1 MSSHYGEIILGA
13 MLTAVFIQLWRRL
26 DAIDKRLDA
35 ITDLPIATA
44 AAWIK
49 SASELNRKEAAK
61 CPGSR

>member
-13 MLTAVFIQLWRRL
+13 MLTAVFIQLWRRF

-35 ITDLPIATA
+35 ITDLPIVQA

-49 SASELNRKEAAK
+49 VASEVNRKEAAK
-61 CPGSR
+61 CPDSK